1 MATSTMAADASAGAR
16 AAEIEAAFLA
26 GAEDTASNGAVGIGA
41 DGASGE
47 GGTFGDGAAGGR
59 GDAYSGRADG
69 GAYPSDEAILG
80 IEDGLGGPSN
90 RDVILSGARQNMAG
104 SEESVAAGRRRAAQ
118 NRGIGS
124 ADADAAHRSFVA
136 RQENGERRRMTTLLK
151 AGRGP
156 QEDEQIARGIEAD
169 GVANSDDARG
179 GVGGVA
185 DGAAAPAMPEW
196 LAQLGA
202 KAPSASAEL
211 GALWQR
217 ATQLDAFDRAYYGDD
232 AGAQQEL
239 VSALYAENP
248 GALRAMFAAAAN
260 VLHGSVE
267 GGRVAQGLGPADFP
281 RRAAGADLHGASA
294 NDVILSGT
302 QRSEESMDAAR
313 RGAAQSGGLGSADA
327 NVAHRSF
334 VARQDQRAPQD
345 DNQIMRGAAGAEE
358 SGGQRPQVQGPA
370 LHNRP
375 RMGNAEEIGQANANA
390 QGASQHANADAQG
403 AAQFD
408 AGAYAQFER
417 ATNDAVVSDVTRAIE
432 RALDHALPAGIADGA
447 RRRIAGDTL
456 SEVHAAL
463 RGDRQLSAQVS
474 KALRTGR
481 FDDAAREQVS
491 RLIASRARGVV
502 PAAAKRVIG
511 EWTGSVLATHRER
524 AAKQQSTQS
533 RVDITG
539 GGLPQPV
546 PRRTVRPS
554 DVDYRATSDE
564 EILSW

>member
-1 MATSTMAADASAGAR
+1 MATSTMAADASAGAS

-26 GAEDTASNGAVGIGA
+26 GAEDGAF
-41 DGASGE
+41 DASGAHGFAGD
-47 GGTFGDGAAGGR
+47 GGAFGDAGGVNA
-59 GDAYSGRADG
+59 GDRADD

-80 IEDGLGGPSN
+80 IEDGLCSPPRGVGAGNFRGDISDLPQT
-90 RDVILSGARQNMAG
+90 SGAGAR
-104 SEESVAAGRRRAAQ
+104 E
-118 NRGIGS
+118 NRS
-124 ADADAAHRSFVA
+124 
-136 RQENGERRRMTTLLK
+136 
-151 AGRGP
+151 RG
-156 QEDEQIARGIEAD
+156 AD
-169 GVANSDDARG
+169 GLPKAPPLRHGAGYTGQNSDDPRSGDADSADVRG

-185 DGAAAPAMPEW
+185 DGAATPAMPEW

-202 KAPSASAEL
+202 NAPSASAEL

-260 VLHGSVE
+260 VLHGGAGTMAQNGAK
-267 GGRVAQGLGPADFP
+267 GGRVAQGLGPAVFP
-281 RRAAGADLHGASA
+281 RRGAGAAIGDGFG
-294 NDVILSGT
+294 D
-302 QRSEESMDAAR
+302 
-313 RGAAQSGGLGSADA
+313 
-327 NVAHRSF
+327 
-334 VARQDQRAPQD
+334 
-345 DNQIMRGAAGAEE
+345 AEE
-358 SGGQRPQVQGPA
+358 SGGQKPQVQGPA

-375 RMGNAEEIGQANANA
+375 RMGHAEEIARNEPGARAGNAGGLPQAAQTNANA
-390 QGASQHANADAQG
+390 QGAAREASRNSGLAANAAQHDVAGAQGGAQHANAGANG
-403 AAQFD
+403 AARFD

-432 RALDHALPAGIADGA
+432 HTLDHALPAGIADGA

-456 SEVHAAL
+456 NEVHAAL

-474 KALRTGR
+474 EALRTGR